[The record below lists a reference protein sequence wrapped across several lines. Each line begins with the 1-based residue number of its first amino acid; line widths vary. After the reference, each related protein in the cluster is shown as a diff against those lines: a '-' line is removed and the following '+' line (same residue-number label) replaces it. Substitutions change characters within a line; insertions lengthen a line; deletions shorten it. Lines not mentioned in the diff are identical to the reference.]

1 MVVIRSMKS
10 ADIDQ
15 VVDVHLN
22 SFEGFFLSF
31 LGRDFLTQLYS
42 SIIQDADGIAFV
54 SEEQRVI
61 GFVAGTAQ
69 PSNFYRRLIIHR
81 WWRFGLASI
90 KPVIK
95 NPSIISRLFRALK
108 MPQSA
113 SNEAN
118 RGSLLSIAVLPEY
131 QGKGIGELL
140 VKAFLDESA
149 RRGLKKVDL
158 TTDAIDNDGVNHF
171 YKKLGFVI
179 ERSFETPE
187 GRSMNEYLI
196 NIL

>member
-15 VVDVHLN
+15 VVDVHMI

-95 NPSIISRLFRALK
+95 NPSIISRLLRALK

-140 VKAFLDESA
+140 VKVFLDESA

>member
-15 VVDVHLN
+15 VVDVHMI

-54 SEEQRVI
+54 SEEQKVI

-95 NPSIISRLFRALK
+95 NPSIISRLLRALK

-140 VKAFLDESA
+140 VKVFLDESA
-149 RRGLKKVDL
+149 RRGLKTVDL

>member
-15 VVDVHLN
+15 VVDVHMI

-95 NPSIISRLFRALK
+95 NPSIISRLLRALK

-140 VKAFLDESA
+140 VKVFLDESA
-149 RRGLKKVDL
+149 RRGLKTVDL